1 MYSWYIGFDKCSI
14 NILDFFNETTT
25 DYKPQTTNFPANALM
40 RQPPNTPLST
50 YHLLTASNHNPFYLY
65 PPMSKLILYGFLIY
79 LLYKF
84 VFELLVPVSK
94 ATTQVKDK
102 LREMQEQQAA
112 QQRAYQQQTQQT
124 QQTQAPK
131 ETPVKGG
138 DYIEFEE
145 VK

>member
-1 MYSWYIGFDKCSI
+1 MTKV
-14 NILDFFNETTT
+14 
-25 DYKPQTTNFPANALM
+25 
-40 RQPPNTPLST
+40 
-50 YHLLTASNHNPFYLY
+50 
-65 PPMSKLILYGFLIY
+65 ILYGILLY

-84 VFELLVPVSK
+84 VFELVIPVSK

-112 QQRAYQQQTQQT
+112 QQRAYQQQN
-124 QQTQAPK
+124 QA
-131 ETPVKGG
+131 VKTEATKPAPEKSG